1 MTTAIPAE
9 FQSASPEAT
18 FNYGFRV
25 GEQLKGGEVILLS
38 GPLGSGK
45 TVFVKGLCAAL
56 GIEEDE
62 VTSPTFTLVNRYDG
76 RLRLYHIDL
85 YRLDEG
91 SLAASA
97 IDLDDLLADLDCVI
111 VIEWAE
117 RLGKYPLPSNVRR
130 VLISGDGDSARTI
143 VTQFE

>member
-1 MTTAIPAE
+1 MTSPMPGE
-9 FQSASPEAT
+9 FISACPEST
-18 FNYGFRV
+18 FNYGFRM
-25 GEQLKGGEVILLS
+25 GEQLRGGEVILLS

-62 VTSPTFTLVNRYDG
+62 VTSPTFTLVNLYPG

-91 SLAASA
+91 LSAASA
-97 IDLDDLLADLDCVI
+97 IDLDDLLADLECVI

-117 RLGKYPLPSNVRR
+117 RLGAYPLPDNAVR
-130 VLISGDGDSARTI
+130 VLITGDGDSPRKISTLN
-143 VTQFE
+143 

>member
-9 FQSASPEAT
+9 FLSASPEAT
-18 FNYGFRV
+18 FNYGFQV
-25 GEQLKGGEVILLS
+25 GEQLSGGEVILLS

-56 GIEEDE
+56 GIQEDE
-62 VTSPTFTLVNRYDG
+62 VTSPTFTLVNLYDG
-76 RLRLYHIDL
+76 GLRLYHIDL

-91 SLAASA
+91 SSAASA
-97 IDLDDLLADLDCVI
+97 IDLDDLLADLRCVI

-117 RLGKYPLPSNVRR
+117 RLGKYPLPPDVMR
-130 VLISGDGDSARTI
+130 VLINGDGDAARRIITR
-143 VTQFE
+143 

>member
-1 MTTAIPAE
+1 MTSPPSEE
-9 FQSASPEAT
+9 FLSASPAST

-25 GEQLKGGEVILLS
+25 GEQLRGGEVILLS

-62 VTSPTFTLVNRYDG
+62 VTSPTFTLVNLYPG

-91 SLAASA
+91 TASASA
-97 IDLDDLLADLDCVI
+97 IDLDDLLSDLECVI

-117 RLGKYPLPSNVRR
+117 RLGNYPLPPDAISVS
-130 VLISGDGDSARTI
+130 ISGDGDSPRTI
-143 VTQFE
+143 VTVK